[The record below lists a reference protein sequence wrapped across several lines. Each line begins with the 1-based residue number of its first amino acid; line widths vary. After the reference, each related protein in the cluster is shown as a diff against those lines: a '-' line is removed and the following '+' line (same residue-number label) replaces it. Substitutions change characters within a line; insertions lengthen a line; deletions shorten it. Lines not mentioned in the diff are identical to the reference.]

1 MRVLRE
7 RVATLEDHIVALQ
20 DDRTAHRP
28 QQLPPH
34 VPQVLAAPVEHR
46 APVQP
51 PPPPTAQHLPC
62 TVILEGGEKHAADL
76 AMVTRAP
83 WSMPEVL
90 TTILTA
96 RILPRLDQDR
106 LDSVLFCV
114 ERDGVRTIV
123 DNPRGASQTV
133 LSTDKMFIVLL
144 TGDGGGAAA
153 AAAATPSFAG
163 PPRGQH
169 HSRDYP
175 HHAVSTAPVSAPP
188 QRPST
193 SRVSASIF
201 WNKAAHRDLTSNS
214 SAFPWA

>member
-1 MRVLRE
+1 
-7 RVATLEDHIVALQ
+7 
-20 DDRTAHRP
+20 
-28 QQLPPH
+28 
-34 VPQVLAAPVEHR
+34 
-46 APVQP
+46 
-51 PPPPTAQHLPC
+51 
-62 TVILEGGEKHAADL
+62 
-76 AMVTRAP
+76 MVTRAP

-96 RILPRLDQDR
+96 RLLPNLAQDR

-123 DNPRGASQTV
+123 DNPRGASQTI

-144 TGDGGGAAA
+144 TGDGGGTAPGV
-153 AAAATPSFAG
+153 AATPGFAA
-163 PPRGQH
+163 PLRGQQHHHH
-169 HSRDYP
+169 HSSRDSSR
-175 HHAVSTAPVSAPP
+175 HTVSAAPVSAPP

-193 SRVSASIF
+193 SRVSASMF